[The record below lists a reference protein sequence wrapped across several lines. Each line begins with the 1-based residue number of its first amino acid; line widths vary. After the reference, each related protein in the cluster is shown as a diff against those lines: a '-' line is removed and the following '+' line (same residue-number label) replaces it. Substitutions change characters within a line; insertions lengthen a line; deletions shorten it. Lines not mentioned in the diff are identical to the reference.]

1 MQTDDPIATAPSFP
15 TTAILPDH
23 PAYDEHRISFNG
35 ILDRRPAVIVPCE
48 TTDEVVAAVRAARAA
63 GLPIAVR
70 GGGHSVAGHGVADDA
85 LVVSLAT
92 MRGVRI
98 DPEHRIGHAGGGAQ
112 WNDLDAAAFGH
123 GLAVPG
129 GTFGDTGI
137 GGLTLGGGIGWLM
150 PIAGL
155 TCDNLVEAEV
165 VTADGSVVIAGPGG
179 DEELLWALRGG
190 GGNFGVVTRFSY
202 RLTPIGPM
210 YGGKIRYRPE
220 AAGEVL
226 TRVNDVIARHPTAT
240 MPTLAVQRDPEHGP
254 VVVFLLGIVD
264 GSDPQAIVKLLRHDL
279 PVVDEDLGPRSYLDL
294 QALAGIL
301 PFGLRHYWKGH
312 FVRELD
318 TATFEA
324 LVATMDAPD
333 AVGNAFILI
342 EGIVGAGR
350 TEPAGG
356 AAFGQRAARWNASAL
371 GIWESPD
378 DDVAAIG
385 WARRI
390 ADLLA
395 PSSLSGGGYVNY
407 SPVDESAER
416 VVAAYGA
423 DRWERLVAVKR
434 RYDPT
439 NVFRFNH
446 NILAPMAS
454 RSSASE
460 LGGTRT

>member
-1 MQTDDPIATAPSFP
+1 MPTDDPIAPAASFP
-15 TTAILPDH
+15 ATAIMPDH

-48 TTDEVVAAVRAARAA
+48 TTDEVVAAVRAGRAA

-70 GGGHSVAGHGVADDA
+70 GGGHSVAGHGIADDA

-92 MRGVRI
+92 MRDVRI
-98 DPEHRIGHAGGGAQ
+98 DAERRIGHAGGGAQ
-112 WNDLDAAAFGH
+112 WNDIDAAAFAH

-150 PIAGL
+150 PVAGL
-155 TCDNLVEAEV
+155 TCDNLIEAEV
-165 VTADGSVVIAGPGG
+165 VTADGSVVIAGPAG

-190 GGNFGVVTRFSY
+190 GGNFGAVTRFSY
-202 RLTPIGPM
+202 RLTPVAPM
-210 YGGKIRYRPE
+210 YGGEIRYRPD

-226 TRVNDVIARHPTAT
+226 ARVEALIARYPTAT
-240 MPTLAVQRDPEHGP
+240 VPTLTVHRDPDLGP
-254 VVVFLLGIVD
+254 IVAFLLGIVD
-264 GSDPQAIVKLLRHDL
+264 GSDPEPILDLLRRDL
-279 PVVDEDLGPRSYLDL
+279 PVVDDDLGPRTYLEL

-318 TATFEA
+318 TATFES
-324 LVATMDAPD
+324 LVAAVGAPD
-333 AVGNAFILI
+333 AVGMAFVLI
-342 EGIVGAGR
+342 EGIAGAGR

-371 GIWESPD
+371 SIWESPAD
-378 DDVAAIG
+378 DEVAIG
-385 WARRI
+385 WARRV

-395 PSSLSGGGYVNY
+395 PSSMSGGGYVNY

-423 DRWERLVAVKR
+423 DRWERLVAIKR
-434 RYDPT
+434 RYDPD

-446 NILAPMAS
+446 NIRPD
-454 RSSASE
+454 
-460 LGGTRT
+460 